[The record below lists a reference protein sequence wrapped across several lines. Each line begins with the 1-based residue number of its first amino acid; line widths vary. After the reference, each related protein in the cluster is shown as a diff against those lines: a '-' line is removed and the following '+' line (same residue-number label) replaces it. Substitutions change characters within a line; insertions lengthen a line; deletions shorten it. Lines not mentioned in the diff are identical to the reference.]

1 MNTYCPNPNCGVA
14 VPHRHTAVQNPD
26 GSWGSTTIGYGFPLP
41 PPPPPVP
48 SLVRH
53 LRFAAMSRIENMT
66 SLEELAA
73 ALDTVENLR
82 DRIRDREFAIRQE
95 LRRGLRE
102 SVDRL
107 AAVEDV
113 EGLQ

>member
-48 SLVRH
+48 SLV
-53 LRFAAMSRIENMT
+53 RIENMT